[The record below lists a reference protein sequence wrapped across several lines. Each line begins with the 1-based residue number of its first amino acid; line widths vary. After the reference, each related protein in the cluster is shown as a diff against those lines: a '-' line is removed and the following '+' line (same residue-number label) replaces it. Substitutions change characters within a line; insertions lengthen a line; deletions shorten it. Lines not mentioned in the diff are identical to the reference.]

1 MLTKVIS
8 KDEALALISRSED
21 HFFDLKAKEVSGAKV
36 QRALVAFAN
45 ADGGEL
51 AVGIADA
58 KVGAESLDRWQGHA
72 RIEDFNGVLQAING
86 VQPTVPCSTVFLACQ
101 DLPGLILFV
110 RVDKSS
116 SVHKTSRNDVFIRK
130 GAQCLPITDPAQLTA
145 LQFEKGLA
153 SYEDVA
159 VGNVPAE
166 TIVDGTHI
174 KTFLQ
179 DFSPRTAPLEFCVNE
194 NLVDLKSWDPKVCGL
209 VLFAANPSAVI
220 PTRAGARVS
229 RYETKEDDPE
239 RDHLASSELLEEP
252 AYDLIHHVVAV
263 VTEIMSGISIWT
275 VDGLQKVAYPPEA
288 IWEVVVN
295 AIIHRDYAV
304 ADDVQVRIFDN
315 RVEIESPGKLP
326 GFVTTENI
334 LDVRYSRNKQIV
346 RTLARYKTPPNRD
359 MGEGLNTAFQKMKD
373 WKLRPPV
380 IQESANAV
388 VVTIPHAPLA
398 KPEELVMEFIEKHGK
413 ITNKQGRELTGIKS
427 ENQMK
432 NVFYALRDAGKIVM
446 IPKGNK
452 TEWKLT

>member
-1 MLTKVIS
+1 MLTKLIS
-8 KDEALALISRSED
+8 KDDALALVNRTES
-21 HFFDLKAKEVSGAKV
+21 HFFDFKAKEVSGAKV
-36 QRALVAFAN
+36 QRALVAFGN

-58 KVGAESLDRWQGHA
+58 KEGIPPLDRWQGHA
-72 RIEDFNGVLQAING
+72 SIEDFNGVLQAING
-86 VQPTVPCSTVFLACQ
+86 IQPTVPCSTAFLACQ
-101 DLPGLILFV
+101 DLPGVVLYV

-116 SVHKTSRNDVFIRK
+116 SVHKTSGNEVFIRK
-130 GAQCLPITDPAQLTA
+130 GAQCLPITDPARLTA

-159 VGNVPAE
+159 VGNVPPE
-166 TIVDGTHI
+166 TIVEGPHL
-174 KTFLQ
+174 KAFLQ
-179 DFSPRTAPLEFCVNE
+179 DFSPKTAPLEFCVNE
-194 NLVDLKSWDPKVCGL
+194 NLIDLKTWDPKVCGL
-209 VLFAANPSAVI
+209 VLYAPKPSAVI
-220 PTRAGARVS
+220 PTRAGVRVS

-239 RDHLASSELLEEP
+239 RDHLANSHLLEEP
-252 AYDLIHHVVAV
+252 AYDLIHH
-263 VTEIMSGISIWT
+263 TIDLISKIMSDISIWT

-295 AIIHRDYAV
+295 AIIHRDYAI

-315 RVEIESPGKLP
+315 RIEIESPGKLP
-326 GFVTTENI
+326 GFVTVDNI

-373 WKLRPPV
+373 WKLRPPT

-388 VVTIPHAPLA
+388 VVTIPHSSLA
-398 KPEELVMEFIEKHGK
+398 KPEELVMEFIGKHGT

-432 NVFYALRDAGKIVM
+432 NVFYGLRDTGKIVM